1 MVATHR
7 LRFPLT
13 SDQARSLRV
22 GDSVYLSGEIVL
34 AAGLPTHQRILEC
47 LESGNPLP
55 IDLKGSAL
63 LHIGS
68 YSRERAADFEVLYI
82 NPTTSTRFN
91 FCMPR
96 LIRELGLCAVGGKG
110 GLDAESARAMQEVG
124 CVYLSFLGGGCT
136 LLSQAIRKVISVSW
150 NDLVPQYRL
159 VKLGVDELGPATVG
173 IDAHGN
179 NVYASLQREAESKL
193 PEIMEALNKERRTT
207 SK

>member
-1 MVATHR
+1 MVATHH
-7 LRFPLT
+7 LQFPLT
-13 SDQARSLRV
+13 RNQARSLRV

-34 AAGLPTHQRILEC
+34 TAGLPTHQRILEC

-55 IDLKGSAL
+55 IDLNGSAL

-68 YSRERAADFEVLYI
+68 YSRERAGEFEVLYI

-96 LIRELGLCAVGGKG
+96 IIRELGLCAVGGKG
-110 GLDAESARAMQEVG
+110 GLDAECARAMQEVG

-159 VKLGVDELGPATVG
+159 VKLSVEELGPATVG

-179 NVYASLQREAESKL
+179 NVYEGLQREAESKL
-193 PEIMEALNKERRTT
+193 PEIMKALNNERGT
-207 SK
+207 SAK